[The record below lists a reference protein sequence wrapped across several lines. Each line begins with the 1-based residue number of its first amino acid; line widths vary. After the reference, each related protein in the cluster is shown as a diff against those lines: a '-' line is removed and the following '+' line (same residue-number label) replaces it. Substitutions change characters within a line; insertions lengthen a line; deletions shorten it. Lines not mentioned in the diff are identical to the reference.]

1 VRFID
6 ALKMFYH
13 VANIGDARSLAIH
26 PASTTHSQLSPA
38 DQLASSEIARKSP
51 PHAITDFE
59 LATRLSYFLWSSMPD
74 EELFTLA
81 GQQRLH
87 EPAVLEKQVIRML
100 DDPKSQA
107 LVDNFV
113 GQWLELRN
121 LDDAFRDRRRF
132 PKFNRPL
139 RDAMKQEVRLFF
151 GNLMKENRSVLE
163 LVDANYTFLNEPLA
177 KLYGISDVS
186 GDEFRKVDLSECGEA
201 GKQRGGILEMAGILT
216 VTGMPTRTSPVR
228 RGKFILDQMLGT
240 PPPPQPADVPALSQR
255 PRDVSSGS
263 LRQRFERHRADPSCS
278 VCHLRMD
285 PIGFAL
291 ENYDAIGAW
300 RTKDGNF
307 PIDTAGKL
315 PDGTAINSAD
325 DVKHVLLAKKDLF
338 VRNLVTKLLTYGLGR
353 GVDYYDACTVRE
365 IAKQTA
371 EHDYR
376 FRSMIVAMVQSDAFL
391 KRRAFVEP
399 RPESEPKK
407 TKETK
412 ADE

>member
-1 VRFID
+1 
-6 ALKMFYH
+6 
-13 VANIGDARSLAIH
+13 
-26 PASTTHSQLSPA
+26 
-38 DQLASSEIARKSP
+38 
-51 PHAITDFE
+51 
-59 LATRLSYFLWSSMPD
+59 
-74 EELFTLA
+74 
-81 GQQRLH
+81 
-87 EPAVLEKQVIRML
+87 
-100 DDPKSQA
+100 
-107 LVDNFV
+107 
-113 GQWLELRN
+113 
-121 LDDAFRDRRRF
+121 
-132 PKFNRPL
+132 
-139 RDAMKQEVRLFF
+139 
-151 GNLMKENRSVLE
+151 
-163 LVDANYTFLNEPLA
+163 
-177 KLYGISDVS
+177 
-186 GDEFRKVDLSECGEA
+186 
-201 GKQRGGILEMAGILT
+201 
-216 VTGMPTRTSPVR
+216 
-228 RGKFILDQMLGT
+228 
-240 PPPPQPADVPALSQR
+240 
-255 PRDVSSGS
+255 
-263 LRQRFERHRADPSCS
+263 
-278 VCHLRMD
+278 MD